1 MHRSQSPVCPIRFSF
16 VTIICIGDSQQPFS
30 SYCHHQVA
38 RNNAKSQLE
47 DADWKKVQLET
58 ERLQLHEEME
68 VVKATVED
76 LKLTCQRHL
85 EDKRELKASLSE
97 AQKKLQEASE
107 KLQEKDRCISEGK
120 AQQNKKVCTTLLPQ

>member
-1 MHRSQSPVCPIRFSF
+1 M
-16 VTIICIGDSQQPFS
+16 
-30 SYCHHQVA
+30 A

-58 ERLQLHEEME
+58 ERLQLHEEVE

-85 EDKRELKASLSE
+85 EDKRELKANLSE
-97 AQKKLQEASE
+97 AQKKLQEANE
-107 KLQEKDRCISEGK
+107 KLQEKERFINEGR
-120 AQQNKKVCTTLLPQ
+120 AQQNKKVRTTLLPV